1 MPYQFVRL
9 EDFSTRSYGDINHLP
24 ISLQVVKAF
33 AHISMK
39 SAPRQKVLID
49 VVMFVHFV
57 QELLIQIL
65 QISLVRPHHVVLL
78 IVFVTVGNNGVAI
91 GAVSAAAETCFTIR
105 AKAAITAHQISVIVH
120 RVIIGLNHVT
130 IFFAALVEIF
140 VVETL

>member
-39 SAPRQKVLID
+39 SAPRQKILID
-49 VVMFVHFV
+49 VVMLVHFV

-65 QISLVRPHHVVLL
+65 QISLIRPHHVILL
-78 IVFVTVGNNGVAI
+78 IVLVVVGNGVAV
-91 GAVSAAAETCFTIR
+91 GAVSAAAETCLTIR
-105 AKAAITAHQISVIVH
+105 AKAAIAAHQISVIVH
-120 RVIIGLNHVT
+120 RVIIGLNHVAVF
-130 IFFAALVEIF
+130 IAALVEIF